1 MKCFNKGCI
10 FNAMNGTG
18 DDTLQN
24 DNKKNGNVSGVRK
37 MTPQSVKMDS
47 LQTIKMDTVTLIG
60 KGR

>member
-1 MKCFNKGCI
+1 
-10 FNAMNGTG
+10 MNGTG